1 MEKKRRNKQI
11 NKQTSKMN
19 KEIFQQTDEQ
29 SHKQIQKE
37 RENGSQTMKSI
48 KIKPGK
54 QKRSPYMATSSHKT
68 CSLL

>member
-1 MEKKRRNKQI
+1 
-11 NKQTSKMN
+11 MN